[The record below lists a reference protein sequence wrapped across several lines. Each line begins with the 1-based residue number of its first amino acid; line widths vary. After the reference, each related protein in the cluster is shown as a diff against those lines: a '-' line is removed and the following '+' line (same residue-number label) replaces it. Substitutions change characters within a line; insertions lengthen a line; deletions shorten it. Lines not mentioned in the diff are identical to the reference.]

1 MKGVT
6 PTALPF
12 GNPAPTSA
20 AGLPHNGLMKSED
33 SSATGP
39 SYRVLF
45 VCLGNIC
52 RSPTAHGVFKARVR
66 EAGLAGQVQVDSA
79 GTHGY
84 HIGAPPDARSQ
95 RHALRRGYDLSA
107 QRGRQLTAADFD
119 RFDLVLA
126 MDWDNLALAEQLCP
140 PQHRRKLRRFAEFFQ
155 RSDHTVVP
163 DPYAGGPAGFE
174 LVLDLVEDGSEGLL
188 AHVKRQ
194 LGLAP

>member
-1 MKGVT
+1 
-6 PTALPF
+6 
-12 GNPAPTSA
+12 
-20 AGLPHNGLMKSED
+20 
-33 SSATGP
+33 
-39 SYRVLF
+39 
-45 VCLGNIC
+45 
-52 RSPTAHGVFKARVR
+52 VR
-66 EAGLAGQVQVDSA
+66 QAGLAGQVQVDSA

-140 PQHRRKLRRFAEFFQ
+140 PHHRRKLRRFAEFFQ

-188 AHVKRQ
+188 RHVRQ
-194 LGLAP
+194 QLEGRG